1 MSTGNIIPRGFIC
14 RACQKSPWRF
24 GLSYRECAR
33 EQYRGG
39 KARKREK
46 RWGCGEGRRKEAKL
60 EFTERGGKV
69 AKFKAKAS
77 YEQIRKTYKVKFVSF
92 LRGKGVE

>member
-1 MSTGNIIPRGFIC
+1 MGMRGGEE
-14 RACQKSPWRF
+14 K
-24 GLSYRECAR
+24 
-33 EQYRGG
+33 GG
-39 KARKREK
+39 KARVHRE
-46 RWGCGEGRRKEAKL
+46 GDEGE
-60 EFTERGGKV
+60 KV

>member
-1 MSTGNIIPRGFIC
+1 MGMRG
-14 RACQKSPWRF
+14 
-24 GLSYRECAR
+24 RE
-33 EQYRGG
+33 EKGG
-39 KARKREK
+39 KARVHRE
-46 RWGCGEGRRKEAKL
+46 GDE
-60 EFTERGGKV
+60 GGKV

>member
-1 MSTGNIIPRGFIC
+1 MALFAERVRKALGDLVFHIGNVRGSNIEEEKHGKG
-14 RACQKSPWRF
+14 RNDGDAGRRGERRQS
-24 GLSYRECAR
+24 SSS
-33 EQYRGG
+33 QRGG
-39 KARKREK
+39 
-46 RWGCGEGRRKEAKL
+46 G
-60 EFTERGGKV
+60 GGKV

>member
-1 MSTGNIIPRGFIC
+1 MALFAERVRKALGDLVFHIGNVHGSNIEEEKQGKGRNDGGAGRG
-14 RACQKSPWRF
+14 
-24 GLSYRECAR
+24 
-33 EQYRGG
+33 
-39 KARKREK
+39 
-46 RWGCGEGRRKEAKL
+46 GEGRGKEAKL
-60 EFTERGGKV
+60 EFTERGRGRGKV